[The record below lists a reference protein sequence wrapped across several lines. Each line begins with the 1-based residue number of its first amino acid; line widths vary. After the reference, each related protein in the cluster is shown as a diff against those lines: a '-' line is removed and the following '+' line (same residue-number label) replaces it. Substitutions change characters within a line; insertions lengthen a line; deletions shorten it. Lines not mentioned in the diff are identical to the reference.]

1 VRWKWVVRL
10 LILALVAVL
19 VVRYIGRLDAHAIL
33 AAATGANLPLLVVAT
48 LGNVPLVWCKARR
61 MRRLCGGRVGT
72 GRLMR
77 LYFASYAAD
86 NLVMSQAGLG
96 VRVAALRADGIAV
109 STAAAAQAIEK
120 ALEAL
125 GLALTVAPI
134 LLTHR
139 LEAWILTPL
148 SVCSAVAAAML
159 AAAILLAPRIHHP
172 LAERIAHAAVELRRP
187 LGGLEVLALT
197 VGAWLIEG
205 AMVMITLRALHLDV
219 PPLLASALVLLAV
232 NMAALVPGLPANV
245 GPFEISAVLALRAVG
260 VGAPGVGFAVLY
272 HACHTIPVTAVGLIV
287 GRRASYAPSL
297 SPSAVETSTSTTSG
311 R

>member
-1 VRWKWVVRL
+1 MRL
-10 LILALVAVL
+10 SVLALVAVL
-19 VVRYIGRLDAHAIL
+19 VVRYVGRLDARAIL
-33 AAATGANLPLLVVAT
+33 AAATGANLPLLLLAT
-48 LGNVPLVWCKARR
+48 LGNGPLVWCKARR

-72 GRLMR
+72 GRLMG

-96 VRVAALRADGIAV
+96 VRVAALRADGIAL

-125 GLALTVAPI
+125 GLALVVAPI

-139 LEAWILTPL
+139 LEAWILAPL
-148 SVCSAVAAAML
+148 SLCCAVAAAAL
-159 AAAILLAPRIHHP
+159 AAALLWAPRIRHP
-172 LAERIAHAAVELRRP
+172 LAARVAHAAVELRRP

-197 VGAWLIEG
+197 VGAWLVEG
-205 AMVMITLRALHLDV
+205 AMVMITLRALHLAV
-219 PPLLASALVLLAV
+219 PPVLASALVLLAV

-272 HACHTIPVTAVGLIV
+272 HACHTIPVTAVGLLA
-287 GRRASYAPSL
+287 GRRASYSPSL
-297 SPSAVETSTSTTSG
+297 SPAVETSTSTTSG